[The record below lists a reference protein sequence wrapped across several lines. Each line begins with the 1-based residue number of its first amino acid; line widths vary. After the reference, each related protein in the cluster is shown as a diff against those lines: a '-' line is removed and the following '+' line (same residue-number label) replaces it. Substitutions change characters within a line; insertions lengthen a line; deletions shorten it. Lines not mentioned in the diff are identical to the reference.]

1 MCKFGLSGKLF
12 VRNKWILINKVFFSF
27 VIVSLRLYFHS
38 MSYFLQSV
46 LRKFCV
52 YDEVQIFFFLP
63 FLCQTYCDGIYF
75 FQRFLCTTKLI
86 FSCTIYIDFKLTE
99 TCRDSFVGMERKDGC
114 RGYSVSNEIREIK
127 RNSGIGDLE
136 ENTWL

>member
-1 MCKFGLSGKLF
+1 M
-12 VRNKWILINKVFFSF
+12 
-27 VIVSLRLYFHS
+27 
-38 MSYFLQSV
+38 
-46 LRKFCV
+46 

-63 FLCQTYCDGIYF
+63 FLCQTYCNRIYF
-75 FQRFLCTTKLI
+75 FQRLLYTTKLI

-114 RGYSVSNEIREIK
+114 RGYSVSNEIRETK

-136 ENTWL
+136 ENT

>member
-1 MCKFGLSGKLF
+1 M
-12 VRNKWILINKVFFSF
+12 
-27 VIVSLRLYFHS
+27 
-38 MSYFLQSV
+38 
-46 LRKFCV
+46 

-63 FLCQTYCDGIYF
+63 FLCQTYCNRIYF
-75 FQRFLCTTKLI
+75 FQRLLCTTKLI

-99 TCRDSFVGMERKDGC
+99 TCRDSFIRIERKDGE
-114 RGYSVSNEIREIK
+114 NEIREIK